1 MKILNSELKD
11 FLKNNK
17 ILLIILLLSFCASL
31 FYSFHF
37 KIKPL
42 VDARAYD
49 KIAFNIVSGQGYR
62 EDLDKDLAHDY
73 AIARVGPLYQYFLA
87 GAYKIFGHDLRPV
100 WILQAVVHALSA
112 WLVYLTVLL
121 IFFNSERKKTI
132 GLWASAIFGF
142 YPDLIEISA
151 MLMSETL
158 YLFLLC
164 LMLYFFFWHF
174 RQKSYWLVACLALA
188 SGLAV
193 LARPTVLLFTP
204 VIIFYFYRGKL
215 WRQGILFLIILA
227 AVFTPWTVR
236 NYAVYQ
242 EFMPFGAAGNFNF
255 WIGNYHNGN
264 GEQEPTD
271 EQRQFAATEE
281 VKNINGESL
290 ARFKEFLRDYP
301 AEFLKLTIFRI
312 SKYFSVA
319 RPMGFWF
326 YQTGLG
332 QMLFV
337 LSSALASCFLFVLG
351 LGGIIKSVFFKKE
364 TQREALAY
372 LAVFALSVSLLV
384 FVTVVETRYRF
395 QIYPALAIFAAYF
408 LVALG
413 RIKTWAYNKILW
425 AAIGLI
431 FLNGLVDLLLN
442 LERFKEKIGLF

>member
-1 MKILNSELKD
+1 M
-11 FLKNNK
+11 
-17 ILLIILLLSFCASL
+17 
-31 FYSFHF
+31 
-37 KIKPL
+37 

-49 KIAFNIVSGQGYR
+49 KIAFNIANGQGYR
-62 EDLDKDLAHDY
+62 EDLGRDLAHDY

-87 GAYKIFGHDLRPV
+87 GTYKIFGHHYAPV
-100 WILQAVVHALSA
+100 WILQALLHALSA
-112 WLVYLTVLL
+112 WLVYLTALL
-121 IFFNSERKKTI
+121 ILRSSEKKKTI
-132 GLWASAIFGF
+132 GLWAAAIFGF

-151 MLMSETL
+151 MVMSETL

-164 LMLYFFFWHF
+164 LLLYIFF
-174 RQKSYWLVACLALA
+174 RYRYMEQKNYWLAAGLSLI
-188 SGLAV
+188 SGLAA
-193 LARPTVLLFTP
+193 LARPTVLLFIP
-204 VIIFYFYRGKL
+204 VVVFYFYRKKL

-227 AVFTPWTVR
+227 AVFTPWTIR
-236 NYAVYQ
+236 NYGVYH

-281 VKNINGESL
+281 VKNINSESL
-290 ARFKEFLRDYP
+290 ARFKTFLRDYP
-301 AEFLKLTIFRI
+301 AEFLKLTVLRV

-332 QMLFV
+332 QMIFV
-337 LSSALASCFLFVLG
+337 FSSALASCFLFVLG
-351 LGGIIKSVFFKKE
+351 VGGIINSLFLKKE
-364 TQREALAY
+364 TEREALWY
-372 LAVFALSVSLLV
+372 LSAFGLTVSLLI

-413 RIKTWAYNKILW
+413 KLKTWAYNRVLW
-425 AAIGLI
+425 VVVALV
-431 FLNGLVDLLLN
+431 FSNGIIDLLLN
-442 LERFKEKIGLF
+442 LERFREKIGLF